1 MSLRLA
7 SDSASLDLA
16 GQVGEL
22 LCERT
27 GVVDLDDAA
36 LAGSAGSWLLLF
48 DLAASERALQAQLR
62 LLDAGARVLMLG
74 LEPGALWL
82 GARIT
87 AGTRGCLGC
96 LRLRVANNLRQQPH
110 WSAGLNGQRRR
121 ASAQRPLSPPQRLWL
136 RALLSAALDEGSAAH
151 RAHEGF
157 AQSVLRL
164 DLDAGSSRLHRF
176 VAHSDCPYC
185 APLPADAPALA
196 DWIRERRL
204 RRDAS
209 RDRLDNPHLT
219 LPRAR
224 RHFVDRRTGLI
235 RHLYRDLGSALMP
248 MAVSELPIPGSE
260 TIERGYG
267 RAESRERSEL
277 VALLEALER
286 HAGHAPRGRR
296 VVERGS
302 LNSLRE
308 RHGAQVIDPREFVLH
323 APEQQAEP
331 GYRLTSY
338 TDDLEFDWC
347 WGHSVRQGRPV
358 LVPLQLVHYWLDAQP
373 GRPVNRF
380 VFDTSNGCA
389 LGGSPAEAALYGLSE
404 VIERDAYF
412 CTWYGRWAPP
422 RIDADSI
429 DDVRVQALLA
439 RSRAEG
445 YEVQLF
451 DLRAGIAW
459 PTVMAM
465 IVDPADQA
473 PVKSYCASAAHRRW
487 GQAAFAAL
495 VEVTTSMGVYR
506 RSLPALR
513 ERARRLHA
521 DDAQVQEMPDHV
533 LLYSLPESF
542 ARLEFLQGGPR
553 RSLAEC
559 RAQLRDSVERDPAVE
574 FEALCQRVL
583 AYASDVIVVDQ
594 GFEALREG
602 LGLHCVKVLAPGLL
616 PVSFGH
622 QYRRIRRERI
632 DAAAGA
638 LGIDAAALAAR
649 GLNPYPHNFP

>member
-7 SDSASLDLA
+7 SDAASLVLA
-16 GQVGEL
+16 AQVGEL
-22 LCERT
+22 LCERS
-27 GVVDLDDAA
+27 GVVDLADAGA
-36 LAGSAGSWLLLF
+36 ARAHASWLLLF
-48 DLAASERALQAQLR
+48 DLDASAQALSAQQR
-62 LLDAGARVLMLG
+62 LLENGARVLMLG
-74 LEPGALWL
+74 QEPGALWL
-82 GARIT
+82 GARIEPG
-87 AGTRGCLGC
+87 ARGCLGC
-96 LRLRVANNLRQQPH
+96 LRARVANNLRQQPH
-110 WSAGLNGQRRR
+110 WSAGLDGLRPR

-136 RALLSAALDEGSAAH
+136 RALLAAALDEGSVTS
-151 RAHEGF
+151 RRHEGF
-157 AQSVLRL
+157 AGGVLRL

-176 VAHSDCPYC
+176 VADSDCPYC
-185 APLPADAPALA
+185 APLPADAPESAA
-196 DWIRERRL
+196 WPSERRL
-204 RRDAS
+204 RRDTG
-209 RDRLDNPHLT
+209 RDRLDNPRLD
-219 LPRAR
+219 LQRAR

-248 MAVSELPIPGSE
+248 MAVSELPIPGSD

-277 VALLEALER
+277 VAILEALER

-302 LNSLRE
+302 LKALRE
-308 RHGAQVIDPREFVLH
+308 RHGEQVIDPREFVLH
-323 APEQQAEP
+323 DPAQQAEP
-331 GYRLTSY
+331 GYRLMSY
-338 TDDLEFDWC
+338 SEDLEFDWC
-347 WGHSVRQGRPV
+347 WGHSMRQGRPV
-358 LVPLQLVHYWLDAQP
+358 LVPLQLVHYWLESRP
-373 GRPVNRF
+373 GRPVHRF

-389 LGGSPAEAALYGLSE
+389 LGGSLAEAALYGLSE

-429 DDVRVQALLA
+429 DDARVQALLA

-451 DLRAGIAW
+451 DLRAGIEW

-513 ERARRLHA
+513 ERARALHS
-521 DDAQVQEMPDHV
+521 DGAQVQEMPDHV

-542 ARLEFLQGGPR
+542 ARLDFLQGGPR

-559 RAQLRDSVERDPAVE
+559 RAQLADSVERDPARE

-583 AYASDVIVVDQ
+583 AFASDVIVVDQ
-594 GFEALREG
+594 GFDTLREG

-622 QYRRIRRERI
+622 QYRRIHRGRI
-632 DAAAGA
+632 DAAARA
-638 LGIDAAALAAR
+638 LGVDAATLAAR